1 MTWSYARLFH
11 RVEIGD
17 VVEVWDK
24 REKRGPIHLAIVT
37 DKNEHDMRLSFRLY
51 HERGLPWLTINRYGF
66 SWRWR
71 FLARPKIPAD
81 NPRTALD
88 MDCD

>member
-1 MTWSYARLFH
+1 MSWRYASAFH

-24 REKRGPIHLAIVT
+24 REKRGPLHLAIVS
-37 DKNEHDMRLSFRLY
+37 DKSDLDMRLGFRLY

-71 FLARPKIPAD
+71 FLSRPKIIAEYP
-81 NPRTALD
+81 PTPID
-88 MDCD
+88 MDYD